1 MNSDQTTDRLAVGCG
16 DLVMRLRSAVA
27 MMAPHQ
33 KERHNGKLLI
43 ESLAMIESLADRVR
57 ICCEEWADDHTRL
70 QDLCRE
76 AGCTDFEIEG
86 DNYGAPG
93 VVDLAISLRDRVSHN
108 AKVMARGLA
117 AQESSSKT
125 SNPAVSG

>member
-1 MNSDQTTDRLAVGCG
+1 MSTDQTTDLLAVGCG

-86 DNYGAPG
+86 DSYGVPG
-93 VVDLAISLRDRVSHN
+93 VVDLAIALRDRVSSHN
-108 AKVMARGLA
+108 ETSA
-117 AQESSSKT
+117 ATGSK
-125 SNPAVSG
+125 GDDHE

>member
-1 MNSDQTTDRLAVGCG
+1 MNTDQSTDFLAVAST

-43 ESLAMIESLADRVR
+43 ESLEMMEELADRVR
-57 ICCEEWADDHTRL
+57 LCCEQWADDHTRL

-76 AGCTDFEIEG
+76 AGCTDLEIEG
-86 DNYGAPG
+86 DNYGVPG
-93 VVDLAISLRDRVSHN
+93 VVDLAIALRDRVSPHN
-108 AKVMARGLA
+108 A
-117 AQESSSKT
+117 
-125 SNPAVSG
+125 